1 MRANPATAVTAA
13 TPADGAGILGAAA
26 GPTAAAG
33 PGADGAFVIPAPA
46 VPFLPVAG
54 DARRFPVRRV
64 YCVGRNY
71 AAHAIEMGHDP
82 DREDPFFFQ
91 KNPDGLLPGG
101 GRFPYPAA
109 TSDVHHEIEL
119 VAALA
124 SGGTN
129 IPAGDALSCVY
140 GYAVGIDMTRRD
152 LQAAAKKAGRPWE
165 VAKAF
170 EHAAP
175 CSAIAPAA
183 GIGHPD
189 RGAVTLEVNG
199 EMRQCGDLAQL
210 IWKVPEIISYLSG
223 LFALAG
229 GDLIFTGTP
238 AGVGPVARGDQL
250 RGRVAGVGEIEVEV
264 V

>member
-1 MRANPATAVTAA
+1 MSASPASIALAA
-13 TPADGAGILGAAA
+13 DTGAEA
-26 GPTAAAG
+26 GETG
-33 PGADGAFVIPAPA
+33 GEFVIPAPPA
-46 VPFLPVAG
+46 PSLPVAG
-54 DARRFPVRRV
+54 TARRFPVRRV

-71 AAHAIEMGHDP
+71 AAHAVEMGHDP

-91 KNPDGLLPGG
+91 KNPDGLVPGG

-109 TSDVHHEIEL
+109 TSDVHHEVEL
-119 VAALA
+119 VVALA
-124 SGGTN
+124 RGG
-129 IPAGDALSCVY
+129 AGIAVEDALAHVY

-175 CSAIAPAA
+175 CSAVAPAA
-183 GIGHPD
+183 AVGHPD
-189 RGAVTLEVNG
+189 RGAVTLEANG
-199 EMRQCGDLAQL
+199 EERQRGDLDQL

-223 LFALAG
+223 LFTLAA
-229 GDLIFTGTP
+229 GDVIFTGTP
-238 AGVGPVARGDQL
+238 SGVGPVVRGDRL
-250 RGRVAGVGEIEVEV
+250 RGEVEGVGVIEVGV